1 MNLPNLLS
9 LFRLLVAPFTA
20 WAIVRAH
27 YPLALGLFFVAGITD
42 ALDGYLARRFNWG
55 TPLGAY
61 LDPLADKV
69 LLVAV
74 FLSLGA
80 AGALPEFLVALVIG
94 RDVLILAL
102 CAIGYFTLGLT
113 DFSPSLWGKISTII
127 QIGAALIVLAGRAAP
142 SAFFEALSMIAVA
155 ATTLGTG
162 ASGLHY
168 LWMAV
173 YRYRDA
179 QKPQLR

>member
-1 MNLPNLLS
+1 MIPNLLS
-9 LFRLLVAPFTA
+9 FFRLVVAPFTA
-20 WAIVRAH
+20 WAIVRSH
-27 YPLALGLFFVAGITD
+27 YPMALGLFFVAGITD

-61 LDPLADKV
+61 LDPLADKA

-94 RDVLILAL
+94 RDLLILVL
-102 CAIGYFTLGLT
+102 CGIGYATLGLT
-113 DFSPSLWGKISTII
+113 DFSPSFLGKISTTI
-127 QIGAALIVLAGRAAP
+127 QIGAAIIVLAGCAAP

-162 ASGLHY
+162 TSGLHY

-173 YRYRDA
+173 YRYREA
-179 QKPQLR
+179 HRSQLR